1 MLRTRRMSN
10 IMSMSYDDC
19 RADLYACDY
28 NGGYQDG
35 YDEGYEQGLKL
46 GKEEGY
52 RKIAL
57 FLIRELMDEN

>member
-1 MLRTRRMSN
+1 
-10 IMSMSYDDC
+10 MSMSYDDC